1 MQNELNLFTDET
13 LMTTKELADVLNVS
27 VDTVS
32 RTSNKILNPSAVLR
46 RVINGGV
53 SKVFTEE
60 QATLIKQEIQKHHN
74 LTTRQVDNV
83 TTEYEMEIMTQ
94 KVLQYHISK
103 ANEYKQRM
111 EIAEKALTRIA
122 DSKGCFTINQ
132 TAKALKLPYGDKTLF
147 KNLRSMKILNED
159 NSPKQEQI
167 NAGHFITVVKHINDT
182 IGNKSVTLTTSKG
195 LVYLAKKFNT

>member
-60 QATLIKQEIQKHHN
+60 QATLIKRSEEH
-74 LTTRQVDNV
+74 TS
-83 TTEYEMEIMTQ
+83 E
-94 KVLQYHISK
+94 LQS
-103 ANEYKQRM
+103 
-111 EIAEKALTRIA
+111 RI
-122 DSKGCFTINQ
+122 
-132 TAKALKLPYGDKTLF
+132 
-147 KNLRSMKILNED
+147 
-159 NSPKQEQI
+159 
-167 NAGHFITVVKHINDT
+167 
-182 IGNKSVTLTTSKG
+182 
-195 LVYLAKKFNT
+195 